1 MRVKPPPY
9 RGRVD
14 RRGLMIGMMV
24 YLRDL
29 NMVDSMYG
37 AAKRPDSFVLNATD
51 GGRWRVSLKRMR

>member
-1 MRVKPPPY
+1 
-9 RGRVD
+9 
-14 RRGLMIGMMV
+14 MIGMMV